1 METTK
6 IILDKGKGLITLT
19 YRIKEVAF
27 KTPYKDP
34 EMEDLTSEGHD
45 LLSSR
50 VILSNDDFK
59 RGCESP
65 LDLED
70 GFCKVVNKLGPDYNW
85 KIERLDIEGPL
96 KPRIVGQAKESRKES
111 DSESS

>member
-6 IILDKGKGLITLT
+6 LILDFEKGLITFT
-19 YRIKEVAF
+19 DEIKEVTF

-34 EMEDLTSEGHD
+34 EIEDLTSEGHD

-50 VILSNDDFK
+50 VILSNDDFR

-70 GFCKVVNKLGPDYNW
+70 GFYKDVDKLGLDYNW
-85 KIERLDIEGPL
+85 KIKRLDLEGPL
-96 KPRIVGQAKESRKES
+96 ETKNSMTSKGVT
-111 DSESS
+111 